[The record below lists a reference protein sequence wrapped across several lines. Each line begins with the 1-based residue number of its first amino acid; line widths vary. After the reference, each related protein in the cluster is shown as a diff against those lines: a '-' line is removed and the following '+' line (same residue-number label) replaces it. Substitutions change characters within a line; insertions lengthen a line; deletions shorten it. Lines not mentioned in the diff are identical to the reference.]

1 MKSLGFV
8 LAMVAMVPVFALI
21 PACAAEVGEESEALL
36 EAEAVEAPDLELE
49 SNVPGGGCTFCTK
62 KSFVGAG
69 SCTISSVCSVVY
81 DCGGGMKKY
90 KCLGLNYEHWKNC
103 GSSDIYIKQAG
114 SYEYTTNCQSWAPS
128 ANCPGFCN

>member
-49 SNVPGGGCTFCTK
+49 SNVPGGGCATCTK
-62 KSFVGAG
+62 STFLGAG
-69 SCTISSVCSVVY
+69 SCIISVVPGSA
-81 DCGGGMKKY
+81 CQGGTNY
-90 KCLGLNYEHWKNC
+90 IVNHFNYENWKNC
-103 GSSDIYIKQAG
+103 KGNSLFWKSSGIL
-114 SYEYTTNCQSWAPS
+114 TTTECRSSAPT
-128 ANCPGFCN
+128 AYCPGFCN